1 MGPLVK
7 QRTFNPLQ
15 KDTLSVLLMDL
26 SKQSQQIEQALTNK
40 VNQKINDSLQKQYDQ
55 IIVVKTYVRNL
66 CKMEKSSTMKEVMR

>member
-7 QRTFNPLQ
+7 QRSFNPLQ

-26 SKQSQQIEQALTNK
+26 SKQSQQIEQTLTNK

-66 CKMEKSSTMKEVMR
+66 CKMEESSTMKEVMR

>member
-7 QRTFNPLQ
+7 QRSFNPLQ

-66 CKMEKSSTMKEVMR
+66 CKMEESSTMKEVMR

>member
-66 CKMEKSSTMKEVMR
+66 CKMEESSTMKEVMR

>member
-26 SKQSQQIEQALTNK
+26 SKQSQQIEQTLTNK

-66 CKMEKSSTMKEVMR
+66 CKMEESSTMKEVMR